1 MDQANQRQIMQR
13 RMRAAR
19 WSTAA
24 MVSIAVAAATLAGC
38 AVVDRSATPAF
49 SKTDNWAILPIAN
62 NTETPQAGLRAAS
75 IAQSLMTSYGYGSL
89 ARYPASADDETLF
102 DPAKADAQQ
111 TALNWA
117 RQQNA
122 RYALSG
128 AVNEWRYK
136 VGVDGEPAVG
146 LTFDILDVQTGKV
159 VWSTSGSRTG
169 WSRDA
174 VSGVAQKLEREL
186 LEPLAR

>member
-1 MDQANQRQIMQR
+1 
-13 RMRAAR
+13 
-19 WSTAA
+19 
-24 MVSIAVAAATLAGC
+24 MVSIAVAAAMLAGC
-38 AVVDRSATPAF
+38 AVVDRSTTPAF

-102 DPAKADAQQ
+102 DPAKPDAQQ

-146 LTFDILDVQTGKV
+146 LTFDVLDVQTGKV

>member
-1 MDQANQRQIMQR
+1 
-13 RMRAAR
+13 
-19 WSTAA
+19 
-24 MVSIAVAAATLAGC
+24 MVSIAVAAAMLAGC
-38 AVVDRSATPAF
+38 AVVDRSATPVF

-102 DPAKADAQQ
+102 DPAKPDTQQ

-117 RQQNA
+117 RQQNV

-146 LTFDILDVQTGKV
+146 LTFDVLDVQTGKV